1 MRLAARHAAKQALLQ
16 KQRNAVNKLR
26 DVEVSVNRLQFE
38 GHDLFQLVA
47 EHAVKLAAAA
57 WFRRAFTK
65 NSTALG
71 DAQLRQ
77 ATERLAYA
85 AGMMSENLFHEMQR
99 LDGIAAGLGAHVK
112 CIRKRLV
119 SKILLVQ
126 EMFDSLRRRALS
138 LLGVFSRVPLAKPM
152 WYIHDDR

>member
-1 MRLAARHAAKQALLQ
+1 MRLAARHTAKQGLLQ

-65 NSTALG
+65 NSTAG
-71 DAQLRQ
+71 RC
-77 ATERLAYA
+77 ATATGY
-85 AGMMSENLFHEMQR
+85 
-99 LDGIAAGLGAHVK
+99 
-112 CIRKRLV
+112 
-119 SKILLVQ
+119 
-126 EMFDSLRRRALS
+126 
-138 LLGVFSRVPLAKPM
+138 
-152 WYIHDDR
+152 